1 MPFRRR
7 ARGYKRKPRRVM
19 PMRRRGR
26 ILGFRSSRPVFTET
40 YTGPVLTPN
49 SGGIF
54 KFNIGDVPQI
64 SQYNNLYQ
72 KYRILRAQVIL
83 VPQYAQQDQNA
94 GEYNAGASTYAH
106 GMGRFVFAI
115 NDSPGL
121 VAPGSEAS
129 VLQDN
134 GCKIRAVKTM
144 LKMSCKPVPL
154 SEDAN
159 GILTTLKK
167 NWLNFQLPPAP
178 ANPAHF
184 GITYWYTQP
193 FLGATAQLNNDLISY
208 IKLTFQLADPR

>member
-26 ILGFRSSRPVFTET
+26 IMGFRSSRPVFTET

-144 LKMSCKPVPL
+144 LKMSCKPVP
-154 SEDAN
+154 SIR
-159 GILTTLKK
+159 GC
-167 NWLNFQLPPAP
+167 
-178 ANPAHF
+178 
-184 GITYWYTQP
+184 
-193 FLGATAQLNNDLISY
+193 
-208 IKLTFQLADPR
+208 